1 MNPLARIQTIAMNT
15 LREALRDKLM
25 YAIFAVSVLMTFA
38 CVVISTLSYVEG
50 TRIMQDLAFTTMRLF
65 CVATAILIGINLLH
79 REVDRRTIYTIL
91 SKPISRAEFLLGKYV
106 GLVATTWLMLACMG
120 TVFAG
125 VSLAAGAPVHAG
137 HVAATAMLGV
147 EMVVIVGVAILF
159 SSFTTPM
166 LAALFTTGIY
176 VVGHLTQ
183 NLYHLSAASADPG
196 MQRLGI
202 WLYRV
207 LPDLELYN
215 LSLQAVHGL
224 PIPAGEIWLPVAYA
238 LGYASLLLVAA
249 SWLFERR
256 DLR

>member
-1 MNPLARIQTIAMNT
+1 VTALARIYTIAANT
-15 LREALRDKLM
+15 LREAVRDKLM

-38 CVVISTLSYVEG
+38 CVVVSTLSYVEG
-50 TRIMQDLAFTTMRLF
+50 TRIMQDLAFATMRVF
-65 CVATAILIGINLLH
+65 CAGTAILIGINLLH

-91 SKPISRAEFLLGKYV
+91 SKPISRSEFLLGKYA
-106 GLVATTWLMLACMG
+106 GLVLTTWLMLGCMG
-120 TVFAG
+120 LVFSA
-125 VSLAAGAPVHAG
+125 VSWAAGAPVHPG
-137 HVAATAMLGV
+137 HVVAVAMLGV
-147 EMVVIVGVAILF
+147 EMVIVVAVAILF

-166 LAALFTTGIY
+166 LAALFTVGIY

-183 NLYHLSAASADPG
+183 NLYHLSMASGDQG
-196 MQRLGI
+196 MGRMGV

-224 PIPAGEIWLPVAYA
+224 SIPASDIWLPVAYA
-238 LGYASLLLVAA
+238 AGYASVLLLAG